1 MNRAFLW
8 GITSATIILLCIFS
22 YNVADITTALWFHA
36 LGTTWLYE
44 LFGIITFFGD
54 SLAYLLGGMI
64 LYIFFRKKKTHV
76 AYAGLFLF
84 TTVAVSGLSADL
96 VKFICGR
103 ARPNLYFDQH
113 LYGFAFFQLEKAWTS
128 FPSGHSATALSVAMV
143 VVLLYPRWKTIALFA
158 GFMVA
163 FSRIVLAQHY
173 ISDVLAGSF
182 LGIAS
187 TILLY
192 NHYFKSKLDASETI
206 KI

>member
-1 MNRAFLW
+1 MNRALQW
-8 GITSATIILLCIFS
+8 GVTSATVILLCIFS
-22 YNVADITTALWFHA
+22 YNFADIKTALWFHS
-36 LGTTWLYE
+36 LGTPWFYE
-44 LFGIITFFGD
+44 LFEIITFFGD
-54 SLAYLLGGMI
+54 SFAYLTGGI
-64 LYIFFRKKKTHV
+64 LLYVVFKKTRTHA

-96 VKFICGR
+96 FKFICGR
-103 ARPNLYFDQH
+103 ARPNLFFDKH
-113 LYGFAFFQLEKAWTS
+113 LYGFAFFLLEKAWTS

-143 VVLLYPRWKTIALFA
+143 VALLYPRWKTIALFA

-163 FSRIVLAQHY
+163 FSRIVLTQHY